1 MKIFKDIVQG
11 TEEWHQIKW
20 GKIGGTRASGL
31 FVKSDNLLLEL
42 LSEITEDFE
51 LDEDGFIT
59 SAMQRGQ
66 DLEPFALAQA
76 CEYIGINFEPV
87 GWLERDDNNL
97 LGISPDGISEC
108 LRYSVE
114 IKCPESKRHLKT
126 VLSNEIPDDNLDQ
139 CVHYFTVNDKLEA
152 HYFVS
157 FRPESMKKIFVKKLT
172 RESFVNIGTKAK
184 PVMKSI
190 REVVLMAKAEA
201 EILRNEINKKIEILQ
216 F

>member
-1 MKIFKDIVQG
+1 MKIFRDIIQG
-11 TEEWHQIKW
+11 TEDGHRIKW

-51 LDEDGFIT
+51 LDEDGFTT

-66 DLEPFALAQA
+66 DLEPFAFKEAS
-76 CEYIGINFEPV
+76 EYIGINFESV
-87 GWLERDDNNL
+87 GWLEREDNDL
-97 LGISPDGISEC
+97 LGISPDGVSEC
-108 LRYSVE
+108 LRYAIE

-126 VLSNEIPDDNLDQ
+126 ILSNEIPDDNLDQ
-139 CVHYFTVNDKLEA
+139 CVQYFTVNDKLEA
-152 HYFVS
+152 LYFVS
-157 FRPESMKKIFVKKLT
+157 FRPEAIKKIFVKKLT
-172 RESFVNIGTKAK
+172 RESFVNIGTKTK

-190 REVVLMAKAEA
+190 NEVVLMAKLEA
-201 EILRNEINKKIEILQ
+201 QNLRNEINKKIEILK

>member
-1 MKIFKDIVQG
+1 MKIFKDIEQG
-11 TEEWHQIKW
+11 TEDWHRIKL

-31 FVKSDNLLLEL
+31 FVKTDNLLLEL

-59 SAMQRGQ
+59 SAMQRGM
-66 DLEPFALAQA
+66 DLEPFAFSEASK
-76 CEYIGINFEPV
+76 YIGIDFEPV
-87 GWLERDDNNL
+87 GWLEREDNNL
-97 LGISPDGISEC
+97 IGISPDGISEC
-108 LRYSVE
+108 LKYAIE

-126 VLSNEIPDDNLDQ
+126 VLANEIPDDNIDQ

-152 HYFVS
+152 LYFVS
-157 FRPESMKKIFVKKLT
+157 FRPEAIKKIFVKKLT
-172 RESFVNIGTKAK
+172 RESFVNMGTKAK

-190 REVVLMAKAEA
+190 NEVVSIAKLNAD
-201 EILRNEINKKIEILQ
+201 LLQKEINKSIEILS